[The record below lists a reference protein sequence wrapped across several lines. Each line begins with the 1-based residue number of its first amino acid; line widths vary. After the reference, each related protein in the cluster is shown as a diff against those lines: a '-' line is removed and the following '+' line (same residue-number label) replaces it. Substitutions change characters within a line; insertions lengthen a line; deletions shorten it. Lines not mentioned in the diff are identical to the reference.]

1 MFRKI
6 MSAAALASM
15 TVVGAAG
22 ITAPAQARHWH
33 GDGGGWGHHG
43 GGYYGGG
50 HHYYGGRG
58 YYGRGGYYRGGY
70 YGHCHSGGGTG
81 AIVGALAG
89 GLAGNAIAGPGDR
102 TTGTIIGAG
111 GGALLG
117 HAIGR
122 HRTRC

>member
-1 MFRKI
+1 MFRKFI
-6 MSAAALASM
+6 GAAALASM
-15 TVVGAAG
+15 AVVGAAG

-33 GDGGGWGHHG
+33 GDGGGWGRHGYYGHG
-43 GGYYGGG
+43 GGYYG
-50 HHYYGGRG
+50 
-58 YYGRGGYYRGGY
+58 RGGGYDGY

-122 HRTRC
+122 HRVRC